1 MNPGSVKSRSRDMDL
16 FFKSAVRVRTVA
28 AGLLLLA
35 LGGTALKAADYQ
47 SDIKPILAE
56 HCYSCHSRLKQ
67 KSNLRLDAGSL
78 IHKGGK
84 NGPAV
89 VAEKNSESLLLEKIR
104 SQDDDER
111 MPPEGNPLS
120 SGEIALLE
128 EWIAAGAIFPADEPI
143 PATPSEHWSFQSLRA
158 VAPPEI
164 KDVRQARNPIDNF
177 VIAALEQRGWVPASA
192 ASPRA
197 LLRRAHLDLTGLP
210 PTPAE
215 QDQFLADTSPEALD
229 RVVDEL
235 LARPTYGE
243 RWARHWLDV
252 VRYADSNGYER
263 DAEKPYV
270 WRYRDYVINALNE
283 DKPFN
288 RFVIEQLAGDELPEF
303 TAETMIATTYLRLG
317 HWDDEPAD
325 PPTDVFD
332 QLDDIVSTSA
342 QAFLGL
348 TLGCARCH
356 DHKFEPLPT
365 RDYYSMVAVFN
376 PLERPR
382 DGRTELAVPVGTRA
396 ELAALVER
404 DREMDRLTK
413 SEPALAPDVIEART
427 NQLRLAT
434 PDLPLAYLW
443 REPSPN
449 PPASF
454 VMERG
459 SATRPGDPVQPA
471 VPAILVN
478 NIQPVFPPADDRT
491 SRRRLGLARWL
502 ADPENPLTARVIVNR
517 VWQKHFGHG
526 LVRTPNDFGLM
537 GDPPTHPE
545 LLDWLA
551 NWFMHDANW
560 SLKRLHRLILTSN
573 TWRMSAQSNPEY
585 AAADSEVRLLWRMP
599 YRRLQVEAIRDSMLA
614 VSGQLNPKMFGPA
627 MKPPIPAA
635 AVEANTDRESSW
647 TPSDPGEW
655 SRRSIYVYIK
665 RGLVVPLLEVLDLA
679 DTVNSCPQRQVTTVA
694 PQALSLF
701 NGDFVN
707 EQARQF
713 ANRLRQEAGPGRS
726 GQIELAWRLAL
737 CRTPRPAEIAA
748 MNSFCAQEASR
759 LIAEAAAENRELA
772 KPDAEQLALVQMCRV
787 ILNLNEFVYAE

>member
-1 MNPGSVKSRSRDMDL
+1 MNPGSWQSRFRGMTL
-16 FFKSAVRVRTVA
+16 FFMRAFRVR
-28 AGLLLLA
+28 LLA
-35 LGGTALKAADYQ
+35 LGLLLVAMAGTELEAADYQ
-47 SDIKPILAE
+47 REIRPILE
-56 HCYSCHSRLKQ
+56 DHCYSCHSRLKQ
-67 KSNLRLDAGSL
+67 KADLRLDAGSL
-78 IHKGGK
+78 IHQGGK

-89 VAEKNSESLLLEKIR
+89 IAGKNNESLLIEKVR
-104 SQDDDER
+104 SKDDDER
-111 MPPEGNPLS
+111 MPPEGKRLS
-120 SGEIALLE
+120 AVEIALLE
-128 EWIAAGAIFPADEPI
+128 EWVADGARFPADEPI
-143 PATPSEHWSFQSLRA
+143 PATPAGHWSFQPLRP
-158 VAPPEI
+158 VVPPGI
-164 KDVRQARNPIDNF
+164 KDARRARNPIDQF
-177 VIAALEQRGWVPASA
+177 VIADLEKRGWAPAPTA
-192 ASPRA
+192 EPRA
-197 LLRRAHLDLTGLP
+197 LLRRAHLDLAGFP

-215 QDQFLADTSPEALD
+215 QDQFLADDSAEALD
-229 RVVDEL
+229 RVVDDL
-235 LARPTYGE
+235 LARSTYGE

-270 WRYRDYVINALNE
+270 WRYRDYVINALNA
-283 DKPFN
+283 DKPFDE
-288 RFVIEQLAGDELPEF
+288 FVIEQLAGDELPEF
-303 TAETMIATTYLRLG
+303 SAETMIASTYLRLG

-325 PPTDVFD
+325 PATDVFD

-365 RDYYSMVAVFN
+365 RDYYSMVAIFN

-382 DGRTELAVPVGTRA
+382 NGRTELAVPVGTRA
-396 ELAALVER
+396 ELAALAER
-404 DREMDRLTK
+404 DRAIERLTK
-413 SEPALAPDVIEART
+413 SEPAMAPDELATRT
-427 NQLRLAT
+427 NELRSAT

-443 REPSPN
+443 REPSPIA
-449 PPASF
+449 PDSF

-459 SATRPGDPVQPA
+459 SATRPGDPVAPA
-471 VPAILVN
+471 VPAVLAQQ
-478 NIQPVFPPADDRT
+478 QPEFPLPDDRT

-502 ADPENPLTARVIVNR
+502 TEPQNPLTARVMVNR
-517 VWQKHFGHG
+517 VWQKHFGQG

-537 GDPPTHPE
+537 GDAPTHPE

-551 NWFMHDANW
+551 YWFMHDANW

-573 TWRMSAQSNPEY
+573 TWRMSTRSNPEY
-585 AAADSEVRLLWRMP
+585 AAADPEVRSLWRMP

-647 TPSDPGEW
+647 TPSDAGEW
-655 SRRSIYVYIK
+655 SRRSIYVFIK
-665 RGLVVPLLEVLDLA
+665 RGLVVPMLEVLDLA

-713 ANRLRQEAGPGRS
+713 AGRLRQEAGPGRRE
-726 GQIELAWRLAL
+726 QMELAWRLAL
-737 CRTPRPAEIAA
+737 CRPPGSAEVAA
-748 MNSFCAQEASR
+748 MNSYGAREASR
-759 LIAEAAAENRELA
+759 LVAEAAAENRELGEV
-772 KPDAEQLALVQMCRV
+772 DAEHAALVQMCRV
-787 ILNLNEFVYAE
+787 IFNLNEFVYSE